1 MISVVFCTRES
12 NDDYI
17 KHLVKTSGLYKSIDI
32 IEIVNNGISLS
43 ECYKKGIEQAK
54 FDTVVFC
61 HDDIILET
69 KNWGKKLLKHFDNT
83 DFGILGLAGTT
94 SLTNSG
100 RWWDERHLM
109 LGVVNHQQN
118 GKKWTSKYSSSFGN
132 KVLETV
138 LVDGLFF
145 AVRKDRLKY
154 GFDTNVEGFHFYDLD
169 FTFGNHINGCK
180 VGVMFDIRVTH
191 LSVGQTNQQW
201 EENRVKFVEKWSEN
215 LPLEIK
221 GEIFYNDKEIKIKKE
236 PKINIIIPTKGNLH
250 LLFGCINSI
259 YDKSKYSN
267 FEVLVADTGS
277 TDEEKDEIKDF
288 INKIDGDVRLI
299 EYDYYNFA
307 KINNDVVKNHL
318 SEDCELLLFC
328 NNDIQLINDAIS
340 NMVKVYQKNKFN
352 TGTIGARLHF
362 ENNRIQHAGIL
373 SYVNQKGGLEFTHL
387 GLQSNYN
394 YSELGEVIGNTAAFL
409 LMRKDL
415 FNTIGGFN
423 EGYIECFEDVEL
435 NLQCLLRNKKNIFVG
450 NAVCYHFESIT
461 RGKTQ
466 EAINRLLIDYRE
478 RLAPFMSKHTKL
490 HKYIKNLKVKN

>member
-1 MISVVFCTRES
+1 MISIVYCTRET
-12 NDDYI
+12 DEEFK
-17 KHLVKTSGLYKSIDI
+17 KHLIKTSGLHKKIEL
-32 IEIVNNGISLS
+32 IEIINKGVSLTK
-43 ECYKKGIEQAK
+43 CYDEGLKKAK
-54 FDTVVFC
+54 NEIVVFC
-61 HDDIILET
+61 HDDIIFET
-69 KNWGKKLLKHFDNT
+69 KNWGKKLIKHFNNT
-83 DFGILGLAGTT
+83 EFGILGLAGTT
-94 SLTNSG
+94 SLTKSG
-100 RWWDERHLM
+100 KWWDERHLM
-109 LGVVNHQQN
+109 VGVVNHQQN
-118 GKKWTSKYSSSFGN
+118 GKKWTSKYSNTFGD
-132 KVLETV
+132 KVLETI

-145 AVRKDRLKY
+145 AVRRDRLKY

-201 EENRVKFVEKWSEN
+201 EENRLKFVEKWSEN

-221 GEIFYNDKEIKIKKE
+221 GEIFYNAKEIKIKKE

-259 YDKSKYSN
+259 YEKSNYSN

-277 TDEEKDEIKDF
+277 TDEEKDEIKEF
-288 INKIDGDVRLI
+288 IDKIDGNVRLI

-307 KINNDVVKNHL
+307 KINNNVVKNHL

-373 SYVNQKGGLEFTHL
+373 GCVNQKGVLGFTHL

-394 YSELGEVIGNTAAFL
+394 YSELSEVIGNTAAFL
-409 LMRKDL
+409 LIRKDL
-415 FNTIGGFN
+415 FNSIGGFN

-435 NLQCLLRNKKNIFVG
+435 NLECLLRNKKNIFVG
-450 NAVCYHFESIT
+450 NAVCHHFESIT
-461 RGKTQ
+461 RGKSN
-466 EAINRLLIDYRE
+466 EALNRLGVDYRE
-478 RLAPFMSKHTKL
+478 RLLPFVKSNNKI
-490 HKYIKNLKVKN
+490 HKYIKTIKT